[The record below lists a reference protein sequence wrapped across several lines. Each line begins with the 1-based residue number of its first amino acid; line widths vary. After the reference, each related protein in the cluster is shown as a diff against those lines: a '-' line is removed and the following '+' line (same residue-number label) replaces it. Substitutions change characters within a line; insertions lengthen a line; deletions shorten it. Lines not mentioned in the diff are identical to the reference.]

1 MKLCL
6 TCSVFSA
13 MASVINFTHLRYLV
27 NLEVLMV
34 SLVFPEWPGVEVD
47 GACVWSV
54 VWDRDRELGGSW
66 VPVGGKIFCNSG
78 DSRGYS

>member
-1 MKLCL
+1 
-6 TCSVFSA
+6 

-66 VPVGGKIFCNSG
+66 VPGESTILFGQHG
-78 DSRGYS
+78 PLTHG